1 LPGTSGS
8 FLPETDDEGGD
19 NEEEEEEEEEKED
32 DGVGISD
39 EAGEQVMNSWIPAS
53 SFVHP

>member
-19 NEEEEEEEEEKED
+19 NEEEEEEEEKED
-32 DGVGISD
+32 DGVGIFD
-39 EAGEQVMNSWIPAS
+39 EGGGQVMNSWIPAS